1 MADGSRHSM
10 RFVLESTYGVTP
22 ATPAFDIVRHTGT
35 TLGLSKEALQSEEI
49 RDDRQIAD
57 FRHGARQVGGDISIE
72 LSYGSF
78 DKILEALLGG
88 TWDVGGSGTPGVA
101 ATGELTLEAQPT
113 IGDTMTIGAV
123 TYTFVAAVDFDVA
136 GEIAIGSSL
145 SHTQQNIRNAIE
157 GDDGVNA
164 EHPAAAIGEF
174 VSDVAEIAAKVEGVA
189 GDAIVTTETFTSGD
203 NSFGSGTLSGGV
215 DPVAGASDVLK
226 AGVVR
231 RSFTVER
238 YFGDILTADKPF
250 HRFTGVEFNT
260 LQLQINANAMI
271 TGSVGVVGKDM
282 VTDTVIVP
290 GATYNPATTTS
301 PLDSFTGTL
310 NENGT
315 PIAVITEIQLNLD
328 NGLDPRFVVG
338 SKTTLRPSIGR
349 SNVSGQITA
358 YFENS
363 LLLEKFINETE
374 SDIEFSLPDG
384 AGNNLKVIL
393 PRIKY
398 NGGQPDVQ
406 GEGPI
411 TLSMPFQA
419 LLDST
424 TNTNIIIERTP
435 A

>member
-10 RFVLESTYGVTP
+10 RLIPEATYGVTP
-22 ATPAFDIVRHTGT
+22 TTPVFDIIRHTGT

-57 FRHGARQVGGDISIE
+57 FRHGARQVGGDINIE

-78 DKILEALLGG
+78 DKIFEALLGG
-88 TWDVGGSGTPGVA
+88 TW
-101 ATGELTLEAQPT
+101 
-113 IGDTMTIGAV
+113 
-123 TYTFVAAVDFDVA
+123 AVDTPSA
-136 GEIAIGSSL
+136 GID
-145 SHTQQNIRNAIE
+145 Q
-157 GDDGVNA
+157 
-164 EHPAAAIGEF
+164 
-174 VSDVAEIAAKVEGVA
+174 
-189 GDAIVTTETFTSGD
+189 
-203 NSFGSGTLSGGV
+203 
-215 DPVAGASDVLK
+215 LK
-226 AGVVR
+226 AGTTR

-238 YFGDILTADKPF
+238 YFGDIQSGDKPY

-271 TGSVGVVGKDM
+271 TGTVGVVGKDM
-282 VTDTVIVP
+282 TTATAIIA

-310 NENGT
+310 NEDGT

-338 SKTTLRPSIGR
+338 SKTTLRPSVGR
-349 SNVSGQITA
+349 SNVSGQVTA

-363 LLLEKFINETE
+363 LLLDKFINETE
-374 SDIEFSLPDG
+374 SDIEFTLPDG
-384 AGNNLKVIL
+384 AGNLYTFKL

-419 LLDST
+419 LLDSST
-424 TNTNIIIERTP
+424 GTNIIIERNP

>member
-22 ATPAFDIVRHTGT
+22 ATPVFDIIRHTGT

-78 DKILEALLGG
+78 DVILEALLGG
-88 TWDVGGSGTPGVA
+88 TWDIDEPTVGTD
-101 ATGELTLEAQPT
+101 Q
-113 IGDTMTIGAV
+113 
-123 TYTFVAAVDFDVA
+123 
-136 GEIAIGSSL
+136 
-145 SHTQQNIRNAIE
+145 
-157 GDDGVNA
+157 
-164 EHPAAAIGEF
+164 
-174 VSDVAEIAAKVEGVA
+174 
-189 GDAIVTTETFTSGD
+189 
-203 NSFGSGTLSGGV
+203 
-215 DPVAGASDVLK
+215 LK
-226 AGVVR
+226 AGTTR

-260 LQLQINANAMI
+260 LQLQINANAMV
-271 TGSVGVVGKDM
+271 TGTIGVVGKDM
-282 VTDTVIVP
+282 VADTVIIT

-374 SDIEFSLPDG
+374 SNIEFNLPDG
-384 AGNNLKVIL
+384 AGNNLKFIL

>member
-22 ATPAFDIVRHTGT
+22 ATPVFDIVRHTGT

-88 TWDVGGSGTPGVA
+88 TW
-101 ATGELTLEAQPT
+101 
-113 IGDTMTIGAV
+113 
-123 TYTFVAAVDFDVA
+123 
-136 GEIAIGSSL
+136 
-145 SHTQQNIRNAIE
+145 
-157 GDDGVNA
+157 
-164 EHPAAAIGEF
+164 
-174 VSDVAEIAAKVEGVA
+174 
-189 GDAIVTTETFTSGD
+189 TT
-203 NSFGSGTLSGGV
+203 
-215 DPVAGASDVLK
+215 DVLK
-226 AGVVR
+226 AGTTR
-231 RSFTVER
+231 RSFTLER
-238 YFGDILTADKPF
+238 FFGDILSADKPY

-260 LQLQINANAMI
+260 LQLQINANAMV
-271 TGSVGVVGKDM
+271 TGTIGVVGKDM
-282 VTDTVIVP
+282 VTDTAIVA
-290 GATYNPATTTS
+290 GATYNAVSTTS
-301 PLDSFTGTL
+301 PLDSFIGTL
-310 NENGT
+310 NEAGT

-349 SNVSGQITA
+349 SNVSGTITA

-363 LLLEKFINETE
+363 LLLDKFINETE
-374 SDIEFSLPDG
+374 SSILFNLPDG
-384 AGNNLKVIL
+384 AGNNLKFTL

-419 LLDST
+419 LLDSAT
-424 TNTNIIIERTP
+424 STNIIIEREP

>member
-10 RFVLESTYGVTP
+10 RFVPEATYGVTP
-22 ATPAFDIVRHTGT
+22 ATPAFDIIRHTGT

-57 FRHGARQVGGDISIE
+57 FRHGARQAGGDISIE

-88 TWDVGGSGTPGVA
+88 TWTADTPAVGTD
-101 ATGELTLEAQPT
+101 Q
-113 IGDTMTIGAV
+113 
-123 TYTFVAAVDFDVA
+123 
-136 GEIAIGSSL
+136 
-145 SHTQQNIRNAIE
+145 
-157 GDDGVNA
+157 
-164 EHPAAAIGEF
+164 
-174 VSDVAEIAAKVEGVA
+174 
-189 GDAIVTTETFTSGD
+189 
-203 NSFGSGTLSGGV
+203 
-215 DPVAGASDVLK
+215 LK
-226 AGVVR
+226 AGTTR

-238 YFGDILTADKPF
+238 FFGDILTADKPY

-260 LQLQINANAMI
+260 LQLQINANAMV
-271 TGSVGVVGKDM
+271 TGTIGVVGKDLA
-282 VTDTVIVP
+282 TDTAIVA
-290 GATYNPATTTS
+290 GATYNTASTTS

-310 NENGT
+310 NEAGT
-315 PIAVITEIQLNLD
+315 PIAVITEIQFNLD

-338 SKTTLRPSIGR
+338 SKNTIRPSIGR
-349 SNVSGQITA
+349 SNISGQITA

-363 LLLEKFINETE
+363 LLLDKFINETE
-374 SDIEFSLPDG
+374 SDIEFNLPDG
-384 AGNNLKVIL
+384 AGNNLKFIL

-411 TLSMPFQA
+411 TLAMPFQA
-419 LLDST
+419 LLDSVT
-424 TNTNIIIERTP
+424 GTNIIIERTP

>member
-10 RFVLESTYGVTP
+10 RFIAEATYGTTP
-22 ATPAFDIVRHTGT
+22 ATPAFDIIRHTGT
-35 TLGLSKEALQSEEI
+35 TLGLTKEALQSEEI

-78 DKILEALLGG
+78 DTILEALLGG
-88 TWDVGGSGTPGVA
+88 TWTADTPALGTD
-101 ATGELTLEAQPT
+101 Q
-113 IGDTMTIGAV
+113 
-123 TYTFVAAVDFDVA
+123 
-136 GEIAIGSSL
+136 
-145 SHTQQNIRNAIE
+145 
-157 GDDGVNA
+157 
-164 EHPAAAIGEF
+164 
-174 VSDVAEIAAKVEGVA
+174 
-189 GDAIVTTETFTSGD
+189 
-203 NSFGSGTLSGGV
+203 
-215 DPVAGASDVLK
+215 LK
-226 AGVVR
+226 AGTTR

-238 YFGDILTADKPF
+238 YFGDIQSADKPY
-250 HRFTGVEFNT
+250 HRFSGVEFNS
-260 LQLQINANAMI
+260 LQLQINANAMV
-271 TGSVGVVGKDM
+271 TGTIGVVGKDL
-282 VTDTVIVP
+282 VTDTGVVV
-290 GATYNPATTTS
+290 GATYNAPTTTS

-349 SNVSGQITA
+349 SNISGQITA

-363 LLLEKFINETE
+363 LLLDKFINETE
-374 SDIEFSLPDG
+374 SDIEFNLPDG

-411 TLSMPFQA
+411 TLAMPFQA

-424 TNTNIIIERTP
+424 TGTNIIIERTP

>member
-10 RFVLESTYGVTP
+10 RFIAEATYGTTP
-22 ATPAFDIVRHTGT
+22 ATPAFDIIRHTGT

-57 FRHGARQVGGDISIE
+57 FRHGARQVGGDISVE

-78 DKILEALLGG
+78 DKILEALLMG
-88 TWDVGGSGTPGVA
+88 TW
-101 ATGELTLEAQPT
+101 
-113 IGDTMTIGAV
+113 
-123 TYTFVAAVDFDVA
+123 AVDTPSA
-136 GEIAIGSSL
+136 GID
-145 SHTQQNIRNAIE
+145 Q
-157 GDDGVNA
+157 
-164 EHPAAAIGEF
+164 
-174 VSDVAEIAAKVEGVA
+174 
-189 GDAIVTTETFTSGD
+189 
-203 NSFGSGTLSGGV
+203 
-215 DPVAGASDVLK
+215 LK
-226 AGVVR
+226 AGTTR
-231 RSFTVER
+231 RSFTIER
-238 YFGDILTADKPF
+238 FFGDIQSVDKPY

-271 TGSVGVVGKDM
+271 TGTIGVVGKDM
-282 VTDTVIVP
+282 TTATAIIA

-310 NENGT
+310 NEDGT
-315 PIAVITEIQLNLD
+315 QIAVITEIQLNLD

-338 SKTTLRPSIGR
+338 SKTTLRPSVGR
-349 SNVSGQITA
+349 SNVSGQVTA

-363 LLLEKFINETE
+363 LLLDKFINETE
-374 SDIEFSLPDG
+374 SDIEFTLPDG
-384 AGNNLKVIL
+384 AGNAYTFKL

-419 LLDST
+419 LLDSAT
-424 TNTNIIIERTP
+424 GTNIIIERNP